1 MARQI
6 AKVSI
11 ECKLDMEED
20 AYVEQFKPYLMD
32 VVFEWCRGASFSK
45 LCEMT
50 EVYEGEHELVHKC
63 LLTSEIFWR
72 SKVAKDVILY
82 YRWNNSM
89 YEKVRGT
96 STANVTCC

>member
-32 VVFEWCRGASFSK
+32 VVYEWCRGASFSK

-50 EVYEGEHELVHKC
+50 EVYEGASELTKFSC
-63 LLTSEIFWR
+63 GCWDIFG
-72 SKVAKDVILY
+72 D
-82 YRWNNSM
+82 
-89 YEKVRGT
+89 
-96 STANVTCC
+96 C